1 MSDTEVDAG
10 QGPKNGYVYVL
21 GVKDINL
28 PVCKIGRTSKD
39 PIVRCAEIN
48 KSSTGDFLWQ
58 VEYQIAVSDCHKLE
72 SQVHAKLLPLR
83 QKGREFFGIR
93 PEDAAVAIEDIL
105 KMVPEVTLITI
116 AEEPL
121 ESAGPKLGKK
131 VSQKADA
138 GPKDLI
144 YAHLLHGFTELLKVH
159 GQPFGQ
165 TNKPYFGISDG
176 REGVQ
181 WNLQVFTKE
190 DKARLGVNLEG
201 LKYYG
206 WPIATLI
213 QAELEAPQ
221 LLQLVP
227 RLKDPE
233 SITLRFSRDAWQA
246 AARLSIVE
254 EHLGGREYRLPEITA
269 DLWRTILTEAL
280 GCLDKERN
288 YLGRAQQEVTLKSA
302 GPQADKRTVSVSPH
316 LTIWTAVDPS
326 SGSLEDLSSAIERL
340 MPIHQWASNLSG
352 QLDTGL

>member
-1 MSDTEVDAG
+1 MSATEVDAG
-10 QGPKNGYVYVL
+10 QGSQNGYVYVL

-28 PVCKIGRTSKD
+28 PVCKIGRTSKN
-39 PIVRCAEIN
+39 PIARCAEIN
-48 KSSTGDFLWQ
+48 RSSTGDFLWQ

-105 KMVPEVTLITI
+105 KMVPEVTLITH

-121 ESAGPKLGKK
+121 EGAGTKPGTKASHKK
-131 VSQKADA
+131 PDA
-138 GPKDLI
+138 GPRDLI
-144 YAHLLHGFTELLKVH
+144 YAHLLHGFTELLNVH
-159 GQPFGQ
+159 GKPFGQ

-181 WNLQVFTKE
+181 WNLHVFTKE

-201 LKYYG
+201 LKYHG
-206 WPIATLI
+206 WPIAALI
-213 QAELEAPQ
+213 QAELNAPQ
-221 LLQLVP
+221 LPQLVP
-227 RLKDPE
+227 QLKDPE
-233 SITLRFSRDAWQA
+233 SMTLRFSRDAWQA

-254 EHLGGREYRLPEITA
+254 EHLGGREYRLSEITA
-269 DLWRTILTEAL
+269 ELWRTILTEAL

-288 YLGRAQQEVTLKSA
+288 YLGRALQEVTLKSA
-302 GPQADKRTVSVSPH
+302 GPQADKRTVPVSPH

-326 SGSLEDLSSAIERL
+326 SGSLEELSSAIERL
-340 MPIHQWASNLSG
+340 KPVHQWASNLER
-352 QLDTGL
+352 TA